1 MSIRSKIILIVLPL
15 LIASVVLSGMSSYFV
30 AASAMTRVTTELLE
44 FKASELQKYADGQ
57 WQLLVQNGVA
67 GREDMVVAAQA
78 AIGAFAGSI
87 LRSPTEE
94 IIAIDA
100 AGKVAMRAGGGDPLD
115 AERPAL
121 LSLVAG
127 GASSF
132 GRVHIGGVE
141 RVAAWFPFAPFSWS
155 VFVTEERSVFY
166 GAVEGI
172 LRTSLAILGAS
183 AAVAV
188 AVLLLLAG
196 YLTRPL
202 EKVSAAMR
210 RIIESN
216 DLSSRVEIEYRDE
229 IGQLSQNFNLMLGD
243 LEKAHSQIRS
253 YAFDAAVARKREF
266 KIRNIFQLYVPKE
279 VIDQVFVNPDSMLV
293 GSNKEAAIL
302 FSDIRGFTS
311 ISEKLAPD
319 DLVDSLN
326 RYFDAMVGTIVD
338 RGGTVDKY
346 IGDAIMAVFG
356 APVPHADDALRSV
369 LAGLEMTKR
378 LEEFN
383 ADQLRNGKDP
393 FKIGV
398 GISYGVVT
406 AGNIGCDRKM
416 NYTVIGDEVNL
427 ASRIEGQTKHY
438 KQPILISGAIYQR
451 VKKDVPCRLVDY
463 VAVKGKKLGVKIYT
477 ARSSLGDR
485 EAEAWGIH
493 EGALERYFA
502 RDFEGAA
509 TLLSKVLALLPE
521 DVPAALFLERSRI
534 FARDPPP
541 PEWDGVEVLT
551 EK

>member
-1 MSIRSKIILIVLPL
+1 MRIRGKIILIVLPL
-15 LIASVVLSGMSSYFV
+15 LVAAVVLSGMSSYFV
-30 AASAMTRVTTELLE
+30 AASSMTEVATELLQ

-67 GREDMVVAAQA
+67 GREDMVAAAQA
-78 AIGAFAGSI
+78 AVGAFAGSI

-94 IIAIDA
+94 ILAIDA
-100 AGKVAMRAGGGDPLD
+100 KGGTAMRAGGADPLD

-121 LSLVAG
+121 AAFVADG
-127 GASSF
+127 SKSF
-132 GRVHIGGVE
+132 GNVEIGGVE
-141 RVAAWFPFAPFSWS
+141 RVAAWFSFAPFSWS
-155 VFVTEERSVFY
+155 VLVTERRSTFY
-166 GAVEGI
+166 GAVEEI
-172 LRTSLAILGAS
+172 LKTSLAILCAS
-183 AAVAV
+183 AAAAV
-188 AVLLLLAG
+188 VVLLLLAG

-202 EKVSAAMR
+202 EKVSKAMR

-216 DLSSRVEIEYRDE
+216 DLSARVDVEYRDE
-229 IGQLSQNFNLMLGD
+229 IGQLSQNFNLMLSD
-243 LEKAHSQIRS
+243 LEKAYAQIRG

-279 VIDQVFVNPDSMLV
+279 VIDQVFVNPESMLV
-293 GSNKEAAIL
+293 GTNKEAAIL

-326 RYFDAMVGTIVD
+326 RYFDAMVGVIVD

-356 APVPHADDALRSV
+356 APVPHEDDALRSV
-369 LAGLEMTKR
+369 LSGLEMTRR

-383 ADQLRNGKDP
+383 AEQLRKGKDP

-451 VKKDVPCRLVDY
+451 VKHDVPCRLVDY
-463 VAVKGKKLGVKIYT
+463 VAVKGKKLGVRIYT
-477 ARSSLGDR
+477 ARSAVAGR
-485 EAEAWGIH
+485 EAEAWKFH
-493 EGALERYFA
+493 EEALERYFA
-502 RDFEGAA
+502 RDFRGASA
-509 TLLSKVLALLPE
+509 LLSKALELLPG
-521 DVPAALFLERSRI
+521 DVPAELFLERCGA
-534 FARDPPP
+534 FAASPPP
-541 PEWDGVEVLT
+541 ADWDGVEVLT

>member
-30 AASAMTRVTTELLE
+30 AASSMTRVTTELLE
-44 FKASELQKYADGQ
+44 FKSSELQKYADGQ

-94 IIAIDA
+94 IIAIDGT
-100 AGKVAMRAGGGDPLD
+100 GKVAMRAGGSDPLD
-115 AERPAL
+115 AEKPAL
-121 LSLVAG
+121 ASIVTG
-127 GASSF
+127 GGSSF

-141 RVAAWFPFAPFSWS
+141 RVAAWFPFSPFSWS
-155 VFVTEERSVFY
+155 IFVTEERSVFY

-188 AVLLLLAG
+188 VVLLLLAG

-229 IGQLSQNFNLMLGD
+229 IGQLSQNFNIMLED

-326 RYFDAMVGTIVD
+326 RYFDAMVGTI
-338 RGGTVDKY
+338 
-346 IGDAIMAVFG
+346 
-356 APVPHADDALRSV
+356 
-369 LAGLEMTKR
+369 
-378 LEEFN
+378 
-383 ADQLRNGKDP
+383 
-393 FKIGV
+393 
-398 GISYGVVT
+398 
-406 AGNIGCDRKM
+406 
-416 NYTVIGDEVNL
+416 
-427 ASRIEGQTKHY
+427 
-438 KQPILISGAIYQR
+438 
-451 VKKDVPCRLVDY
+451 
-463 VAVKGKKLGVKIYT
+463 
-477 ARSSLGDR
+477 
-485 EAEAWGIH
+485 
-493 EGALERYFA
+493 
-502 RDFEGAA
+502 
-509 TLLSKVLALLPE
+509 
-521 DVPAALFLERSRI
+521 
-534 FARDPPP
+534 
-541 PEWDGVEVLT
+541 
-551 EK
+551 

>member
-15 LIASVVLSGMSSYFV
+15 LVAAVVLSGMSSYFV
-30 AASAMTRVTTELLE
+30 AASSMTRVATDLLE

-67 GREDMVVAAQA
+67 GREDMVAAAQA
-78 AIGAFAGSI
+78 ATGAFALSI
-87 LRSPTEE
+87 LRSPTE
-94 IIAIDA
+94 AIFALDA
-100 AGKVAMRAGGGDPLD
+100 EGKVAMRAGGSDPLE

-121 LSLVAG
+121 AALSAS

-132 GRVHIGGVE
+132 GVVTWGGTE
-141 RVAAWFPFAPFSWS
+141 RVAAWFPFAPFGWEF
-155 VFVTEERSVFY
+155 FVTEERSVFY

-183 AAVAV
+183 AGV
-188 AVLLLLAG
+188 AVLVLLMLAG

-216 DLSSRVEIEYRDE
+216 DLSARVEIEYRDE
-229 IGQLSQNFNLMLGD
+229 IGQLSQNFNLMLAD
-243 LEKAHSQIRS
+243 LEKAYAQIRG

-279 VIDQVFVNPDSMLV
+279 VIDQVFVNPESMLV

-326 RYFDAMVGTIVD
+326 RYFDVMVDAIVD

-356 APVPHADDALRSV
+356 APVPHEDDALRSV
-369 LAGLEMTKR
+369 LAGLEMTRR

-383 ADQLRNGKDP
+383 AEQLRRGKDP

-438 KQPILISGAIYQR
+438 KQPLLMSGAIYQR
-451 VKKDVPCRLVDY
+451 VKTQVPCRLVDY
-463 VAVKGKKLGVKIYT
+463 VAVKGKKTGVRIYT
-477 ARSSLGDR
+477 ARAKVEGR
-485 EAEAWGIH
+485 EAQAWELH
-493 EGALERYFA
+493 ESALERYFA
-502 RDFEGAA
+502 RDFRGASA
-509 TLLSKVLALLPE
+509 LLGKVLELLPG
-521 DVPAALFLERSRI
+521 DVPAELFRERCAT
-534 FARDPPP
+534 FLKAPP
-541 PEWDGVEVLT
+541 PEDWDGVEVLT